1 MDIRDEIKASKVDKS
16 TQSSLLPDLNV
27 LPKSSLLP
35 DSDQN
40 NPLNKPQLSS
50 GVKGIDRVSPIKSK
64 DTGNSDSS
72 RRRRITMSERDML
85 LPSNAQPVSQFNPI
99 TGELIMSSAN
109 VNFSVIVP
117 VVSDKLTDL
126 EKDKVNVGKDKGLKH
141 KLTDLEKNKVNVGK
155 DKAPKHKAS
164 VKNPT
169 DVVYKARKQ
178 KTPVKKPDAVVD
190 KAPSKKPDFVVVQDK
205 DNVMALAKEPA
216 SVIVQDKDNVVV
228 NDPAE
233 LDQEKD
239 KEKHKAPAKEPD
251 SVVGRVCHVAK
262 QIMFHVGDA
271 LKNEAIEKVSNVV
284 NDSVVVESVCD
295 VVKASD
301 ALKNKAA
308 DVKEKSDG
316 KGKKSSVD
324 KDNDKA
330 SDALKNK
337 ATDVKKKS
345 VGKGNKSTVDKPK
358 VNAPNPK
365 DNKSKAHSDVVP
377 VAEKS
382 KPNPKQKEKSTV
394 QELSEVPVLR
404 SSNQKVNPDVMSKV
418 VVLVSR
424 SKETHVKRKMIV
436 SNEDDRKKK
445 LKGKSKKEDSDS
457 ELETDVGDSSDDEV
471 DQKRKKLK
479 IKAGLKRKTSGS
491 DSSSIDTTKV
501 KRLVSKLEKK
511 IKKEESDEESVP
523 KKFESYMLSLDT
535 GDKIEVTRQKIHD
548 MFGVPVGGY
557 SLFDLDEREADHEFV
572 KLWVGQFN
580 RVELRD
586 LRVNDIARKLVAA
599 KEIDFLFKV
608 NHLTLFTNTMGK
620 ADRLNGQICLDV
632 ARRLREDS
640 LLYLDST
647 KFDRFPVVRTRPAIR
662 NWSTYLMKQRQE
674 SELKNHVLRLLDLH
688 VEWTEAEVQDAKGFI
703 GSLEISEKEDLI
715 KKAEEKLSLICAERV
730 MLEDYMRKASLKC
743 PGDGKFVALHEKYV
757 NLFKDPISFK
767 DDGNGDNVGD
777 DDDENGDDDDGN
789 VDEEDVNEGDK
800 DPNGSNP
807 SFGFSKIS
815 LEDFGNDRGP
825 AEKDKVVEGNPTE
838 QGTVVEGNQDEECE
852 IMSTPENFTQWLDK
866 NVDLVGEVIDS
877 ITAEYLY
884 GDLFGDNSATLEL
897 MNQEITPEKLP
908 TQKASPCPKKRAVK
922 PSSYLL
928 SPYMNKKT
936 NVVPKIT
943 RLEFILGNSLFAMQG
958 DKMVI
963 QSKSHEIHSESHVI
977 YSESHVIH
985 SESHVIHFESHDVL
999 KHMLGS
1005 SLYMVFVCNLK
1016 LLAQCLWLDANQIRF
1031 DELALFVCYVGES
1044 FSNQVNAQ
1052 FKGNKGGLALG
1063 GIDLIHSESHVIH
1076 SESYEIHS

>member
-1 MDIRDEIKASKVDKS
+1 MDEDHVVEVSK
-16 TQSSLLPDLNV
+16 QIDLNQEIIEQQNKVISDGSADVPEAKVADAVMEDVTDFHRISCDSVESHEIGIESHDISMESYVILVESHEIYIESQKSHVIFVESHV
-27 LPKSSLLP
+27 LRIIEDGSVVCSCRNFLGYGFLSIHFEALDNGHNTPRPEKTKKQIWGKKLTIERLTNEAKFLVDDSLFL
-35 DSDQN
+35 
-40 NPLNKPQLSS
+40 L
-50 GVKGIDRVSPIKSK
+50 SK
-64 DTGNSDSS
+64 DEGKMGAYVEKLKILLDEVKADMPNPPSRNTGDVIGGIFS
-72 RRRRITMSERDML
+72 ITKPNQIAVQNPTKAVNKGEHLKKGERLKSER
-85 LPSNAQPVSQFNPI
+85 
-99 TGELIMSSAN
+99 
-109 VNFSVIVP
+109 
-117 VVSDKLTDL
+117 
-126 EKDKVNVGKDKGLKH
+126 EKALKVGKK
-141 KLTDLEKNKVNVGK
+141 KL
-155 DKAPKHKAS
+155 
-164 VKNPT
+164 
-169 DVVYKARKQ
+169 R
-178 KTPVKKPDAVVD
+178 
-190 KAPSKKPDFVVVQDK
+190 
-205 DNVMALAKEPA
+205 
-216 SVIVQDKDNVVV
+216 
-228 NDPAE
+228 
-233 LDQEKD
+233 
-239 KEKHKAPAKEPD
+239 
-251 SVVGRVCHVAK
+251 
-262 QIMFHVGDA
+262 
-271 LKNEAIEKVSNVV
+271 
-284 NDSVVVESVCD
+284 
-295 VVKASD
+295 
-301 ALKNKAA
+301 
-308 DVKEKSDG
+308 
-316 KGKKSSVD
+316 
-324 KDNDKA
+324 A

-511 IKKEESDEESVP
+511 VKKQESDEESVP
-523 KKFESYMLSLDT
+523 KKGKKKEKQLTPEQAAHEEYLSTFPSLRVRTTRSFLFSAIKNSRVNILRFLTDIGFSSLHNVSIDQLPSKLGWFVVSKFESYMLSLDT

-557 SLFDLDEREADHEFV
+557 SLFDFDEREADHEFV

-640 LLYLDST
+640 VISDIDWCGYIYDCLRDSKLPPGTNHYIGPLTFLILLYLDST

-703 GSLEISEKEDLI
+703 GSLEISEKEVCGYTAF
-715 KKAEEKLSLICAERV
+715 K
-730 MLEDYMRKASLKC
+730 
-743 PGDGKFVALHEKYV
+743 HESHHV
-757 NLFKDPISFK
+757 
-767 DDGNGDNVGD
+767 
-777 DDDENGDDDDGN
+777 
-789 VDEEDVNEGDK
+789 
-800 DPNGSNP
+800 
-807 SFGFSKIS
+807 
-815 LEDFGNDRGP
+815 
-825 AEKDKVVEGNPTE
+825 
-838 QGTVVEGNQDEECE
+838 
-852 IMSTPENFTQWLDK
+852 
-866 NVDLVGEVIDS
+866 
-877 ITAEYLY
+877 
-884 GDLFGDNSATLEL
+884 
-897 MNQEITPEKLP
+897 
-908 TQKASPCPKKRAVK
+908 
-922 PSSYLL
+922 
-928 SPYMNKKT
+928 
-936 NVVPKIT
+936 
-943 RLEFILGNSLFAMQG
+943 
-958 DKMVI
+958 
-963 QSKSHEIHSESHVI
+963 QSESHEILS
-977 YSESHVIH
+977 
-985 SESHVIHFESHDVL
+985 
-999 KHMLGS
+999 
-1005 SLYMVFVCNLK
+1005 NLM
-1016 LLAQCLWLDANQIRF
+1016 
-1031 DELALFVCYVGES
+1031 
-1044 FSNQVNAQ
+1044 
-1052 FKGNKGGLALG
+1052 
-1063 GIDLIHSESHVIH
+1063 
-1076 SESYEIHS
+1076 